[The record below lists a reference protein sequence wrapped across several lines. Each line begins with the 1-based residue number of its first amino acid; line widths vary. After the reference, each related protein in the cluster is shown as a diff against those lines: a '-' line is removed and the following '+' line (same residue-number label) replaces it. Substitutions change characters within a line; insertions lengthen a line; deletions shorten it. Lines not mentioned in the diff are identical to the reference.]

1 MKKIKYIFQ
10 ILEKQSQK
18 KGVFVL
24 VFSLVDGFFQL
35 IGIASIAPIIG
46 IINNP
51 NLIVENENIYKLYIF
66 FFNYNLN
73 NYKEFVLIL
82 SLISFLL
89 IITSTLIRFL
99 SNKFSNNFIENTR
112 HELSLKLFSLYF
124 KQPYIFHIK
133 NHSSELLKN
142 ILSEIDK
149 LTTTLIRPIVKAIS
163 ASVIVLFISGTLVY
177 SDPLNA
183 TIVSILITLIY
194 FILTK
199 ATKKKFFDIGNSN
212 LKYNALR
219 FKTVTESLTSIKA
232 LKVNQHE
239 SFFINNFRFQSK
251 KFTNGV
257 SLGVNLKILPSIVI
271 EGLIYILLL
280 GFIILKI
287 TFNNDED
294 LNSIFIDFLSLLTL
308 VGLAMIKL
316 KPSIDTIFQGISNY
330 REGFSVL
337 ETIHRELKLKN
348 YETELSKEEKIF
360 SSLELKNIFFKYPNT
375 NQYVLENL
383 DLLIQKGDFCG
394 IVGKTGSGK
403 STLIDIIVGLLEPT
417 SGQIKLNKKTTKLN
431 SDWLKIIGYVP
442 QEPIILDISLKDNI
456 VFGEKNIDIQ
466 KLKNCIKISKLD
478 DIVDLKTL
486 KGLEKKAGENGVNF
500 SGGQRQ
506 RIGIARAIYKTP
518 QILILDEST
527 SALDK
532 ETQKT
537 ILNNIMKMQSITVL
551 MISHDHSTLENCNK
565 KIKIN

>member
-10 ILEKQSQK
+10 LLNKQNQK
-18 KGVFVL
+18 NGVLVL
-24 VFSLVDGFFQL
+24 VFSIIDGFFQL
-35 IGIASIAPIIG
+35 IGVASIAPIIG

-51 NLIVENENIYKLYIF
+51 NLIVENENLYKLYNF
-66 FFNYNLN
+66 FFNDNLN
-73 NYKEFVLIL
+73 NYKDFVLIL

-89 IITSTLIRFL
+89 IITSTVIRFL

-112 HELSLKLFSLYF
+112 YELSLKLYKLYF
-124 KQPYIFHIK
+124 KQPYIFHIN

-149 LTTTLIRPIVKAIS
+149 LSTTLIRPIVKAIS
-163 ASVIVLFISGTLVY
+163 ASVIVLFIFGTLIY
-177 SDPLNA
+177 SDPLNS
-183 TIVSILITLIY
+183 TIVSIVIVLIY
-194 FILTK
+194 FLLTK
-199 ATKKKFFDIGNSN
+199 ITKKKFFNIGNSN
-212 LKYNALR
+212 LKYNSLR

-239 SFFINNFRFQSK
+239 SFFIDNFRFQQK

-257 SLGVNLKILPSIVI
+257 ALGVNLKMLPSIVI
-271 EGLIYILLL
+271 EGLIYVLLL
-280 GFIILKI
+280 SFIILKI
-287 TFNNDED
+287 IFNNNED
-294 LNSIFIDFLSLLTL
+294 LNGIFNNFLSLLTL

-316 KPSIDTIFQGISNY
+316 KPSVDAVFQGISNY
-330 REGFSVL
+330 REGLSVL
-337 ETIHRELKLKN
+337 EVIHKEFKLKD
-348 YETELSKEEKIF
+348 YETEFSLKKKIF

-417 SGQIKLNKKTTKLN
+417 SGQIKLNEKTTKLN
-431 SDWLKIIGYVP
+431 SDWLNIIGYVP

-478 DIVDLKTL
+478 DIVDLKTS

-537 ILNNIMKMQSITVL
+537 ILNNIMKMQSITVI
-551 MISHDHSTLENCNK
+551 MISHDNSTLENCNK
-565 KIKIN
+565 KLIIK

>member
-112 HELSLKLFSLYF
+112 HELSLKLYSLYF

-199 ATKKKFFDIGNSN
+199 ATKKK
-212 LKYNALR
+212 
-219 FKTVTESLTSIKA
+219 
-232 LKVNQHE
+232 
-239 SFFINNFRFQSK
+239 
-251 KFTNGV
+251 
-257 SLGVNLKILPSIVI
+257 
-271 EGLIYILLL
+271 
-280 GFIILKI
+280 
-287 TFNNDED
+287 
-294 LNSIFIDFLSLLTL
+294 
-308 VGLAMIKL
+308 
-316 KPSIDTIFQGISNY
+316 
-330 REGFSVL
+330 
-337 ETIHRELKLKN
+337 
-348 YETELSKEEKIF
+348 
-360 SSLELKNIFFKYPNT
+360 
-375 NQYVLENL
+375 
-383 DLLIQKGDFCG
+383 
-394 IVGKTGSGK
+394 
-403 STLIDIIVGLLEPT
+403 
-417 SGQIKLNKKTTKLN
+417 
-431 SDWLKIIGYVP
+431 
-442 QEPIILDISLKDNI
+442 
-456 VFGEKNIDIQ
+456 VF
-466 KLKNCIKISKLD
+466 
-478 DIVDLKTL
+478 
-486 KGLEKKAGENGVNF
+486 
-500 SGGQRQ
+500 
-506 RIGIARAIYKTP
+506 
-518 QILILDEST
+518 
-527 SALDK
+527 
-532 ETQKT
+532 
-537 ILNNIMKMQSITVL
+537 
-551 MISHDHSTLENCNK
+551 
-565 KIKIN
+565 